1 MKKKQLIFI
10 TALATLIPL
19 VGRGDIVYQAVNW
32 NINVNTTE
40 SRDIDMDS
48 DGILDLHFTHYAD
61 SIYDWGNFLNS
72 YNESAILAESDLISI
87 LALAAGQLICESTP
101 TNQAWDSEYAGGLN
115 WWDGY
120 EARGNFYDPVAYAG
134 VCFENETG
142 THYGWICFENPTGSP
157 IEGSITGY
165 AYETT
170 PDQGIIAGAIP
181 EPGTVGLLAIGGLG
195 LFLARK
201 KHLQAS

>member
-48 DGILDLHFTHYAD
+48 DGVFDFKFWHYGKYEYEND
-61 SIYDWGNFLNS
+61 LNS
-72 YNESAILAESDLISI
+72 YNQSSILLDSDLISI
-87 LALAAGQLICESTP
+87 VALPAGALISESIP
-101 TNQAWDSEYAGGLN
+101 TNQAWDSEEGGSFN

-120 EARGNFYDPVAYAG
+120 EARGNFYDPVAYAS
-134 VCFENETG
+134 VRFENESG

>member
-10 TALATLIPL
+10 TALTTLIPL
-19 VGRGDIVYQAVNW
+19 FGRGDIVYQAVNW
-32 NINVNTTE
+32 NIDENSNE
-40 SRDIDMDS
+40 SRDIDIDS
-48 DGILDLHFTHYAD
+48 DGIFDFLFTHDVEYTG
-61 SIYDWGNFLNS
+61 SVGNYLNS
-72 YNESAILAESDLISI
+72 YNQSSILVENDLISI
-87 LALAAGQLICESTP
+87 VALPAGQLINESIQTD
-101 TNQAWDSEYAGGLN
+101 QAWDSDAGALA

-134 VCFENETG
+134 VCFENESG